1 MMNIQRFISGQ
12 VDAANKTISV
22 FDHLHKTLDEAGAP
36 PECIAYVEG
45 QLRAIFDQHSATAMH
60 DGSASASAAA
70 LAVAQL
76 FRPIVADLTTA
87 LVVALAAVWYAG
99 PEFVESLRPD

>member
-1 MMNIQRFISGQ
+1 MNIQRFISGQ
-12 VDAANKTISV
+12 VDAANRTIGV
-22 FDHLHKTLDEAGAP
+22 FDHLHKTLIEADAP

-60 DGSASASAAA
+60 DGSDSATAAA
-70 LAVAQL
+70 LAAVQL

-87 LVVALAAVWYAG
+87 LVAALAAVWYAG
-99 PEFVESLRPD
+99 PDAVESLRPD